1 MRLAAAVVSIV
12 ALVLALPL
20 LAQPAQTAADSASIE
35 AAPEPSGDLAGDP
48 LVALEIDPFAGAL
61 PAATCPSGEYFELF
75 FMPKN
80 PFDPMCNQLCHQGC
94 QEEGGTLIVSFFDRI
109 YCNCFCCAD

>member
-1 MRLAAAVVSIV
+1 MRLAASLVSIV
-12 ALVLALPL
+12 ALALALPL
-20 LAQPAQTAADSASIE
+20 LAQAAPPATGSAPTAAG
-35 AAPEPSGDLAGDP
+35 PELSSTPAENP

-75 FMPKN
+75 LMPKS
-80 PFDPMCNQLCHQGC
+80 PFNPMCNNLCHQAC
-94 QEEGGTLIVSFFDRI
+94 QDEGGTLIVSFFDRI